1 MCALFDGINF
11 FNSYMYTIILGQMN
25 VEIEEEVEAEIEED
39 LVVVVMTEKDAL
51 DVIRMLNH
59 LTY

>member
-1 MCALFDGINF
+1 
-11 FNSYMYTIILGQMN
+11 MYTSILGQMN